1 MGEVDVGIIT
11 VGSIAWFSVGL
22 MSGQPALVWTNAV
35 LTGLNLF
42 GIWRWL
48 GRQAKI
54 EEGASSA
61 AEASGHSPGE
71 SLFPISL
78 LASAAVAWQLT
89 SGDLGRAMAV
99 WLVSMFAGLGIGLV
113 IAFKRTVSVP
123 LIITYAVVEGVFVGT
138 ISQVFDNMLG
148 AQYDGVVAQAVLGT
162 LAVFGG
168 MLVAYKTGLIKV
180 NDKFR
185 RMMMF
190 ALVGYA
196 IVAVASLVGAFM
208 GVGGGWGFY
217 GVGGLGLL
225 LCVAGVGLASVML
238 ALDFDNIDRAV
249 AAGMPQKYSWLLGHG
264 LVVTL
269 VWLYIEILRLLAILR
284 GDN

>member
-1 MGEVDVGIIT
+1 MSNPVFSRIEKDSRGYATFRDQGRGPASTQGYATPSPVQLEKMYAAPSATTADTGRVTVDDVVVKTGIQ
-11 VGSIAWFSVGL
+11 F
-22 MSGQPALVWTNAV
+22 V
-35 LTGLNLF
+35 L
-42 GIWRWL
+42 
-48 GRQAKI
+48 
-54 EEGASSA
+54 
-61 AEASGHSPGE
+61 
-71 SLFPISL
+71 L
-78 LASAAVAWQLT
+78 LASAAAAWQLT
-89 SGDLGRAMAV
+89 SGDVGRAMSV
-99 WLVSMFAGLGIGLV
+99 WLISMFAGLGIGLV

-123 LIITYAVVEGVFVGT
+123 LIVTYAVVEGIFVGT

-148 AQYDGVVAQAVLGT
+148 AQYQGVVSQAVLGT

-168 MLVAYKTGLIKV
+168 MLAAYKTGLIKV

-196 IVAVASLVGAFM
+196 LVAVASLVGAFM

-225 LCVAGVGLASVML
+225 LCVAGVGLAAVTL
-238 ALDFDNIDRAV
+238 ALNFDSIDRAV

-264 LVVTL
+264 LIVTL
-269 VWLYIEILRLLAILR
+269 VWLYIELLRLLAILR

>member
-1 MGEVDVGIIT
+1 MSNPVFSRIEKDSRGYATFHDRPQTPTYATPSPVQLEKMYQAPSATSADTGRVTVDDVVVKTGIQ
-11 VGSIAWFSVGL
+11 F
-22 MSGQPALVWTNAV
+22 AL
-35 LTGLNLF
+35 L
-42 GIWRWL
+42 L
-48 GRQAKI
+48 G
-54 EEGASSA
+54 
-61 AEASGHSPGE
+61 
-71 SLFPISL
+71 
-78 LASAAVAWQLT
+78 SAAVAWQLT
-89 SGDLGRAMAV
+89 SGDVGRAMSV
-99 WLVSMFAGLGIGLV
+99 WLVSMFVGLGLGLV
-113 IAFKRTVSVP
+113 IAFKRSVSVP
-123 LIITYAVVEGVFVGT
+123 LIISYAVIEGVFVGT

-148 AQYDGVVAQAVLGT
+148 PQYDGVVAQAVLGT

-185 RMMMF
+185 RIMMF
-190 ALVGYA
+190 ALIGYA
-196 IVAVASLVGAFM
+196 VVAVASLIGAFM

-225 LCVAGVGLASVML
+225 LCVAGVGLASITL

-264 LVVTL
+264 LIVTL

>member
-1 MGEVDVGIIT
+1 MSNPVFSRIEKDSKGYATFRDQRQPQAPTYGTPSPVQLEKMYRAPSATTADTGRVTVDDVVVKTGIQ
-11 VGSIAWFSVGL
+11 F
-22 MSGQPALVWTNAV
+22 AL
-35 LTGLNLF
+35 
-42 GIWRWL
+42 
-48 GRQAKI
+48 
-54 EEGASSA
+54 
-61 AEASGHSPGE
+61 
-71 SLFPISL
+71 L
-78 LASAAVAWQLT
+78 LVSAAVAWQAT
-89 SGDLGRAMAV
+89 SGDVGRAMSV
-99 WLVSMFAGLGIGLV
+99 WLISMFAGLGLGLV
-113 IAFKRTVSVP
+113 IAFKRSVSVP
-123 LIITYAVVEGVFVGT
+123 LIIAYAVIEGVFVGT

-148 AQYDGVVAQAVLGT
+148 AQYHGVVAQAVIGT

-168 MLVAYKTGLIKV
+168 MLAAYKTGLIKV

-196 IVAVASLVGAFM
+196 LVALASLVGAFM

-225 LCVAGVGLASVML
+225 LCVFGVGLAAVTL

-249 AAGMPQKYSWLLGHG
+249 AAGMPQKYSWLLAHG
-264 LVVTL
+264 LIVTL

>member
-1 MGEVDVGIIT
+1 MSNPVFSRIEKDSRGYATFNDRQPQAPTYAAPSPVQLEKMYQAPSATSVDTGRVTVDDVVVKTGIQ
-11 VGSIAWFSVGL
+11 F
-22 MSGQPALVWTNAV
+22 AL
-35 LTGLNLF
+35 L
-42 GIWRWL
+42 L
-48 GRQAKI
+48 G
-54 EEGASSA
+54 
-61 AEASGHSPGE
+61 
-71 SLFPISL
+71 
-78 LASAAVAWQLT
+78 SAAVAWQLT
-89 SGDLGRAMAV
+89 SGDVGRAMSV

-113 IAFKRTVSVP
+113 IAFKRSVSVP
-123 LIITYAVVEGVFVGT
+123 LIISYAVIEGVFVGT

-148 AQYDGVVAQAVLGT
+148 PQYNGVVAQAVLGT

-185 RMMMF
+185 RIMMF
-190 ALVGYA
+190 ALIGYA
-196 IVAVASLVGAFM
+196 VVAVASLIGAFM

-225 LCVAGVGLASVML
+225 LCVAGVGLASITL

-264 LVVTL
+264 LIVTL

>member
-1 MGEVDVGIIT
+1 MSNPVFSRIEKDSRGYATFHDRPQTPTYATPSPVQLEKMYQAPSATSADTGRVTVDDVVVKTGIQ
-11 VGSIAWFSVGL
+11 F
-22 MSGQPALVWTNAV
+22 AL
-35 LTGLNLF
+35 
-42 GIWRWL
+42 
-48 GRQAKI
+48 
-54 EEGASSA
+54 
-61 AEASGHSPGE
+61 
-71 SLFPISL
+71 L

-89 SGDLGRAMAV
+89 SGDVGRAMSV
-99 WLVSMFAGLGIGLV
+99 WLISMFAGLGIGLV
-113 IAFKRTVSVP
+113 IAFKRSVSVP
-123 LIITYAVVEGVFVGT
+123 LIISYAVIEGVFVGT

-148 AQYDGVVAQAVLGT
+148 PQYNGVVAQAVLGT

-185 RMMMF
+185 RIMMF
-190 ALVGYA
+190 ALIGYA
-196 IVAVASLVGAFM
+196 VVAVASLIGAFM

-225 LCVAGVGLASVML
+225 LCVAGVGLASITL

-264 LVVTL
+264 LIVTL

>member
-1 MGEVDVGIIT
+1 MSNPVFSRIEKDSRGYATFNDRQPQTPTYATPSPVQLEKMYQAPSATSADTGRVTVDDVVVKTGIQ
-11 VGSIAWFSVGL
+11 F
-22 MSGQPALVWTNAV
+22 AL
-35 LTGLNLF
+35 
-42 GIWRWL
+42 
-48 GRQAKI
+48 
-54 EEGASSA
+54 
-61 AEASGHSPGE
+61 
-71 SLFPISL
+71 L

-89 SGDLGRAMAV
+89 SGDVGRAMSV
-99 WLVSMFAGLGIGLV
+99 WLISMFAGLGIGLV
-113 IAFKRTVSVP
+113 IAFKRSVSVP
-123 LIITYAVVEGVFVGT
+123 LIISYAVIEGVFVGT

-148 AQYDGVVAQAVLGT
+148 PQYNGVVAQAVLGT

-185 RMMMF
+185 RIMMF
-190 ALVGYA
+190 ALIGYA
-196 IVAVASLVGAFM
+196 VVAVASLIGAFM

-225 LCVAGVGLASVML
+225 LCVAGVGLASITL

-264 LVVTL
+264 LIVTL

>member
-1 MGEVDVGIIT
+1 MSNPVFSRIEKDSKGYATFRDQRQPQAPTYGTPSPVQLEKMYRAPSATTADTGRVTVDDVVVKTGIQ
-11 VGSIAWFSVGL
+11 F
-22 MSGQPALVWTNAV
+22 AL
-35 LTGLNLF
+35 
-42 GIWRWL
+42 
-48 GRQAKI
+48 
-54 EEGASSA
+54 
-61 AEASGHSPGE
+61 
-71 SLFPISL
+71 L
-78 LASAAVAWQLT
+78 LVSAAVAWQAT
-89 SGDLGRAMAV
+89 SGDVGRAMSV
-99 WLVSMFAGLGIGLV
+99 WLISMFAGLGLGLV
-113 IAFKRTVSVP
+113 IAFKRSVNVP
-123 LIITYAVVEGVFVGT
+123 LILAYAVVEGVFVGT

-148 AQYDGVVAQAVLGT
+148 AQYHGVVAQAVIGT

-168 MLVAYKTGLIKV
+168 MLAAYKTGLIKV

-196 IVAVASLVGAFM
+196 LVALASLVGAFM

-225 LCVAGVGLASVML
+225 LCVFGVGLAAVTL

-249 AAGMPQKYSWLLGHG
+249 AAGMPQKYSWLLAHG

-269 VWLYIEILRLLAILR
+269 VWLYIELLRLLAILR
-284 GDN
+284 GNN

>member
-1 MGEVDVGIIT
+1 MSNPVFSRIEKDSRGYATFHDRPQTPTYATPSPVQLEKMYQAPSATSVDTGRVTVDDVVVKTGIQ
-11 VGSIAWFSVGL
+11 F
-22 MSGQPALVWTNAV
+22 AL
-35 LTGLNLF
+35 L
-42 GIWRWL
+42 L
-48 GRQAKI
+48 G
-54 EEGASSA
+54 
-61 AEASGHSPGE
+61 
-71 SLFPISL
+71 
-78 LASAAVAWQLT
+78 SAAVAWQLT
-89 SGDLGRAMAV
+89 SGDVGRAMSV

-113 IAFKRTVSVP
+113 IAFKRSVSVP
-123 LIITYAVVEGVFVGT
+123 LIISYAVIEGVFVGT
-138 ISQVFDNMLG
+138 ISQVFDNMMG
-148 AQYDGVVAQAVLGT
+148 PQYHGVVAQAVLGT

-185 RMMMF
+185 RIMMF
-190 ALVGYA
+190 ALIGYA
-196 IVAVASLVGAFM
+196 VVAVASLIGAFM

-284 GDN
+284 GND

>member
-1 MGEVDVGIIT
+1 VQLEKMYAAPSATSVDTGRVTVDDVVVKTGIQ
-11 VGSIAWFSVGL
+11 F
-22 MSGQPALVWTNAV
+22 V
-35 LTGLNLF
+35 L
-42 GIWRWL
+42 
-48 GRQAKI
+48 
-54 EEGASSA
+54 
-61 AEASGHSPGE
+61 
-71 SLFPISL
+71 L
-78 LASAAVAWQLT
+78 LASAAVAWQAT
-89 SGDLGRAMAV
+89 SGDVGRAMSV
-99 WLVSMFAGLGIGLV
+99 WLISMFAGLGLGLV
-113 IAFKRTVSVP
+113 IAFKRNVSVP
-123 LIITYAVVEGVFVGT
+123 LIIAYAVVEGVFVGT

-148 AQYDGVVAQAVLGT
+148 AQYDGVVAQAVIGT

-168 MLVAYKTGLIKV
+168 MLAAYKTGLIKV

-196 IVAVASLVGAFM
+196 LVAVASLIGAFM

-225 LCVAGVGLASVML
+225 LCIAGVGLASVML

-249 AAGMPQKYSWLLGHG
+249 AAGLPQKYSWLLGHG
-264 LVVTL
+264 LLVTL